1 MALQDTLQQIQNFD
15 LNSLDMNNPGD
26 WPGPVKVISLILVFV
41 LAAAGG
47 YFFYLTGKFE
57 QLDRVTRQ
65 EDNLRTEFER
75 KARDSANLEILQR
88 QQQEMQETFGALLRQ
103 LPTDTEVPGLLEDI
117 TKTGLDS
124 GLTFSAIDL
133 QSEREAEFYRELP
146 ISITVSGT
154 YHGMGAFVSG
164 VANLSRIVTLH
175 DFSITPQRGRGG
187 RGARVEGEGE
197 LTMQIQARTYR
208 YQDGGS

>member
-1 MALQDTLQQIQNFD
+1 MAFQDTLQQLQNFD
-15 LNSLDMNNPGD
+15 FNSLDMNNPGD
-26 WPGPVKVISLILVFV
+26 WPGPAKVVALVLVFV

-47 YFFYLTGKFE
+47 YFFYLTGKLE
-57 QLDRVTRQ
+57 QLEREARQ
-65 EDNLRTEFER
+65 EQTLRGQFET
-75 KARDSANLEILQR
+75 KARDAANLDILRR
-88 QQQEMQETFGALLRQ
+88 QQAEMQESFGAMLRQ

-117 TKTGLDS
+117 TMTGLDA
-124 GLTFSAIDL
+124 GLKFSAIDL
-133 QSEREAEFYRELP
+133 QAERQAEFYRELP

-175 DFSITPQRGRGG
+175 DFSITPERARGG
-187 RGARVEGEGE
+187 RGARSEGDGE

>member
-15 LNSLDMNNPGD
+15 LGSLDANNPGD
-26 WPGPVKVISLILVFV
+26 WPGPVKVISLILVFA
-41 LAAAGG
+41 LAATGG

-57 QLDRVTRQ
+57 QLERVTRQ

-75 KARDSANLEILQR
+75 KARDSANLEILRR

-117 TKTGLDS
+117 TKTGLDA
-124 GLTFSAIDL
+124 GLKFSAIDL
-133 QSEREAEFYRELP
+133 QSERQAEFYRELP

-175 DFSITPQRGRGG
+175 DFSITPERGRGG
-187 RGARVEGEGE
+187 RGARAEGEGE